1 MPSEGLE
8 CLYTSG
14 ARRDPPHFFNV
25 TVMMKILG
33 ILTPVIAL
41 GAMEEAIQLGN
52 GREPIDMDC
61 YLVLCSNMGLTSTN
75 GWEAV
80 PTLRALMRW
89 TRMIVRHWIEGWADT
104 YFVLEVILGMT
115 IIEL

>member
-1 MPSEGLE
+1 
-8 CLYTSG
+8 
-14 ARRDPPHFFNV
+14 
-25 TVMMKILG
+25 MKILG